1 MTELVR
7 ISAGLSPGTR
17 VGYDRK
23 VSPTLFRHYTAV
35 REFLGIQTYIGT
47 DANEITVR
55 AARDAA
61 ETMDQPVD
69 IINAT
74 IDALVLRQIELPA
87 FSTLDTIA
95 EQVHARTQT
104 ALFRRIARRLS
115 QEEQHRLDRL
125 LTRDFASRQTAYHNI
140 KHHAQRPSRKH
151 LTLLIEHLTWLD
163 TIGDFSK
170 TLVGVPASKLRS
182 LASQAMSLDA
192 ANLKEILP
200 EKRYTLMVALLNH
213 ARAGAGRLRR
223 NVHPTHECYPQ
234 AGTGRVGAN
243 PVPLARADGKACHA
257 ARRCGRYRRRGR
269 GRCADR

>member
-87 FSTLDTIA
+87 FSTLDAIA

-104 ALFRRIARRLS
+104 ALFRRVARRLS

-125 LTRDFASRQTAYHNI
+125 LTREFRSTSAAIHSRCRASFFNTTA
-140 KHHAQRPSRKH
+140 K
-151 LTLLIEHLTWLD
+151 
-163 TIGDFSK
+163 
-170 TLVGVPASKLRS
+170 
-182 LASQAMSLDA
+182 
-192 ANLKEILP
+192 
-200 EKRYTLMVALLNH
+200 
-213 ARAGAGRLRR
+213 
-223 NVHPTHECYPQ
+223 
-234 AGTGRVGAN
+234 
-243 PVPLARADGKACHA
+243 A
-257 ARRCGRYRRRGR
+257 ARSVHDWLVDSHFSPSARRSMTE
-269 GRCADR
+269 RCARKCRHSSGK